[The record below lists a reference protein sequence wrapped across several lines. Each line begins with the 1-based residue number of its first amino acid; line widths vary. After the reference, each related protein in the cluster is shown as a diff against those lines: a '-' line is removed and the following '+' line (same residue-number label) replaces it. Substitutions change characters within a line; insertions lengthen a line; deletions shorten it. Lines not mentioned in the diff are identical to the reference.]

1 MTWYDREIAADIVEY
16 FKIRYPN
23 QFAFLARQFG
33 KDRNFFQ
40 KIKNSCS
47 KKVKEEKMN
56 ELCNMLEWYEV
67 NYGNKRYTKYY

>member
-16 FKIRYPN
+16 FQIRYPN
-23 QFAFLARQFG
+23 QFAL
-33 KDRNFFQ
+33 
-40 KIKNSCS
+40 
-47 KKVKEEKMN
+47 KVKEEKMN